1 MGTRGRVRGGS
12 LTPPGALRFTC
23 CHFVVYRSELL
34 VLPGP
39 TQGCLGLGLATRR
52 DCKDA
57 SAPKSLPSQ
66 KNGSLGVGVKTQE
79 RTECAYC

>member
-12 LTPPGALRFTC
+12 LAPPGALRFTC
-23 CHFVVYRSELL
+23 CRFVVYRSELL
-34 VLPGP
+34 VLSGP
-39 TQGCLGLGLATRR
+39 TQGCLGLALATGR

-66 KNGSLGVGVKTQE
+66 KNEVWGLG
-79 RTECAYC
+79 